1 MLANNELRLAL
12 VFCVILIPL
21 SLLLLFRAL
30 SVIHTKV
37 HVGSPFSF
45 PGTLRNL
52 WKKMQG
58 GKNHKPNK

>member
-1 MLANNELRLAL
+1 MLANHELRLAL
-12 VFCVILIPL
+12 VFCVILTAL
-21 SLLLLFRAL
+21 SFLLLFRAL

-37 HVGSPFSF
+37 HIANPFSI

-58 GKNHKPNK
+58 GKNHKVNK

>member
-30 SVIHTKV
+30 SVVHTKV
-37 HVGSPFSF
+37 HIGSPFSI
-45 PGTLRNL
+45 PGT
-52 WKKMQG
+52 
-58 GKNHKPNK
+58 

>member
-1 MLANNELRLAL
+1 MLANNELGLAL
-12 VFCVILIPL
+12 VFCLILTAL
-21 SLLLLFRAL
+21 SFLLLFRAL

-37 HVGSPFSF
+37 HIGSPFSI

-58 GKNHKPNK
+58 GEKS